1 MSTRTHFT
9 GISKKIELQ
18 SGVVKELVFN
28 DPFDVNA
35 FKTKLE
41 TGGSEIVVNQTFNAI
56 RIDNPSDYNCW
67 FTFYKGIAPSPTA
80 EDNVFGMRMKDKMY
94 LAFGIRLIK
103 ISSGTG
109 NFDIYITL
117 YA

>member
-67 FTFYKGIAPSPTA
+67 FTFYKGIAPRCMH
-80 EDNVFGMRMKDKMY
+80 DYFRMATRMY
-94 LAFGIRLIK
+94 FYK
-103 ISSGTG
+103 
-109 NFDIYITL
+109 FCFMEWFYE
-117 YA
+117 Y